1 MEPVRYLA
9 WRQLRR
15 RRWGALALVVLIGVL
30 GGVTLAAL
38 IGARRN
44 ATAYHR
50 LLVHARVWDVLVN
63 PDLGAQSALN
73 AAKVAA
79 LAQVRATSGMDG
91 YAALP
96 QGASLDNAGFED
108 TEVLALTNAA
118 GLGGVFR
125 PKVVAGRLPD
135 PARADEVAV
144 DPRYAA
150 RHNLHPGSTIS
161 LTLLNVASRDA
172 THPETQN
179 LPPMTVTGIIL
190 TPEEVS
196 QAQGT
201 DSARILLTPAFDAV
215 HRSWMEYFGVLAWLK
230 DPARDMAAFR
240 SGVQALVPKETVDFQ
255 TQGSTTALAQQA
267 IRPETVA
274 LVAFGLLAG
283 AAALVIA
290 AQMLVRRVSEDDDEL
305 ALAAA
310 GMTRLQRWGARML
323 EVTALAAGGATIAIA
338 IAIAASGVFPVGPA
352 ATAEPS
358 PGFHINVAWIVVG
371 WLAIVALLLLAV
383 AYPAW
388 RASRLGV
395 GESAAAVR
403 RSRVVETLARS
414 GAAPTA
420 VVGVRMALETGR
432 GRRSV
437 PLRLSLLGSVV
448 GIGLLVGAV
457 VFGASLRN
465 LLDRPDSYG
474 WRWDAT
480 TAIDIGDPSQ
490 MPVAEHYIQTVSS
503 RPDVQQAAVL
513 ENSTVALDNHSVA
526 ALGWRPLR
534 GELAPTVLSGRLP
547 TGPSEIAAGAKT
559 LATTGHS
566 VGDTVTLSGPAGS
579 QRLEIVG
586 EVIFPSIAKYSGA
599 DNADLGTGVLLN
611 QQALDGI
618 APAPD
623 EQHVVVTLAHGA
635 NPSDVLVN
643 GFDDMNRQGNLT
655 LSAQPQRPGAVVD
668 LDRVRTVPL
677 WLAVLFGVG
686 GVLAITNLVG
696 TAIARRR
703 HDLALLK
710 SLGFVRRQLHR
721 AVAWHATTISLITVA
736 VAIPLGII
744 AGRVAWRFLA
754 HSLGVAPTVTIPVLL
769 FVLIVPATI
778 LVANLAAAIPARM
791 AARTSTAL
799 SLRSE

>member
-1 MEPVRYLA
+1 VEPVRYRA

-15 RRWGALALVVLIGVL
+15 RRWGALALVALIGLL

-50 LLVHARVWDVLVN
+50 LLVHAQPWDVLVN
-63 PDLGAQSALN
+63 PDLGSQSGLQP
-73 AAKVAA
+73 AKVAT
-79 LAQVRATSGMDG
+79 LPQVRAASGLAG
-91 YAALP
+91 YATLP
-96 QGASLDNAGFED
+96 QGASLNSPDFED
-108 TEVLALTNAA
+108 TETLAFTTPTA
-118 GLGGVFR
+118 LGGLFR
-125 PKVVAGRLPD
+125 PKIVTGRLPD
-135 PARADEVAV
+135 PARADEVAI

-150 RHNLHPGSTIS
+150 RHDLHPGSTLS
-161 LTLLNVASRDA
+161 LTLLDA
-172 THPETQN
+172 QSQSANPPSQA
-179 LPPMTVTGIIL
+179 LPALTVTGIIL
-190 TPEEVS
+190 TPDEVS

-201 DSARILLTPAFDAV
+201 DSARILLTPAFDAL
-215 HRSWMEYFGVLAWLK
+215 HHPWMEYFGVLAWLK
-230 DPARDMAAFR
+230 DPARDLAAFR
-240 SGVQALVPKETVDFQ
+240 SGVQALVPKETVDLQ
-255 TQGSTTALAQQA
+255 TQTSTTSLAQQA

-290 AQMLVRRVSEDDDEL
+290 AQMLVRRVSEDDDDL

-310 GMTRLQRWGARML
+310 GMTRLQRWGARMA
-323 EVTALAAGGATIAIA
+323 EVTALAAGGATVAIA
-338 IAIAASGVFPVGPA
+338 VAIAASGVFPVGPA

-358 PGFHINVAWIVVG
+358 PGFHVNVAWILVG
-371 WLAIVALLLLAV
+371 WLAIVALLVLTV
-383 AYPAW
+383 AFPAW

-480 TAIDIGDPSQ
+480 TSIDIPDPSQ
-490 MPVAEHYIQTVSS
+490 MPTAEHYIQTVTG
-503 RPDVQQAAVL
+503 RPQVLQAAVL
-513 ENSTVALDNHSVA
+513 ENSTVSLGSHSVA

-534 GELAPTVLSGRLP
+534 GELAPTLLSGRLP
-547 TGPSEIAAGAKT
+547 TGPAEMAVGAKT

-566 VGDTVTLSGPAGS
+566 VGDTMTVSGPAGS
-579 QRLEIVG
+579 QPLEIVG

-611 QQALDGI
+611 QKALDGI

-623 EQHVVVTLAHGA
+623 QQHVVVTLAKGA
-635 NPSDVLVN
+635 DANDVLVG
-643 GFDDMNRQGNLT
+643 GFEDPSQQGGLT
-655 LSAQPQRPGAVVD
+655 LLAQPQRPGAVVD
-668 LDRVRTVPL
+668 LDQVRAVPL

-703 HDLALLK
+703 RDLALLK

-721 AVAWHATTISLITVA
+721 AVAWHATAISLITVA

-744 AGRVAWRFLA
+744 AGRVAWRYLA
-754 HSLGVAPTVTIPVLL
+754 HSLGVAPTVTVPILL

-799 SLRSE
+799 ALRSE